1 MAHNDQSDF
10 PLPTGGSNNATSSDF
25 LPKYFRTSVNKKFL
39 SSTMDQMIK
48 PGVVEKVNAFAGR
61 RHAKAATSSDVYLSD
76 VLPSRENY
84 QLEPSLLYKDDLNN
98 IEFFKNYNDYIGQ
111 ISSFKGTVDN
121 HSLLNSQEFYA
132 WDPHICWD
140 KFVNFREYYWLP
152 MGPQPIGIAGQSR
165 DVVSTYTVVTSD
177 EGDNTA
183 YIFTPNGLTRNPS
196 IKLFK
201 GQTYRFEVNTP
212 GHPIAFVTSRN
223 FLDTDP
229 TSNTDYLNQSTLY
242 KKGITS
248 DSDYVEN
255 GVIEFTVPDDA
266 PAVLYYVSQNDINT
280 SGIVTIF
287 EISENTQINVTNEII
302 GKKTY
307 KTSSGVELS
316 NGMKVYFQG
325 SVIPEEY
332 ETGYWYISGVGSE
345 IYLVSER
352 NLEVPAIFTQEYEVP
367 FDNDGFDNLP
377 FEDATSFPGTKD
389 YIVINRASA
398 DKNPWSRY
406 NRWFHR
412 SVIETSF
419 TANNLPVE
427 LDENNRAKRPIIE
440 FEGGLKL
447 WKHGTKAKNNV
458 TLIDTYTQ
466 DAFSK
471 IEGALGYNIDGID
484 LVEGMRVIFSADT
497 DILVNGRV
505 YEVKF
510 ITHNGRRQ
518 ISLIEAA
525 DSVPQFEDVVLIT
538 DGLTYKGKMFYYD
551 GSTWKQSQEKLSV
564 NQFPRFDLFDE
575 NGYSYGDTSVY
586 TSSNFSGNKVFSYK
600 EGTGTVDPELGFPL
614 SYRNINNVGD
624 IIFEFNL
631 LNDSIIYQTDSQV
644 ETDLPTDT
652 AFLKKFKPNENTFSY
667 VNGWTKAKNNS
678 KQYVIRQFTVSSI
691 NESFKVDVFN
701 NSGDLS
707 DLEVKVYV
715 NSVKQKNNI
724 DYVISVKNG
733 YAFVEFLNNLTI
745 GDIVLLKCYSSAS
758 KNQNGFYEIPSNLER
773 NPLNDNVTYFTLGE
787 VNDHVNSIVENVPG
801 FTGSYPGVSNLRDL
815 SPASV
820 YGTRFVQ
827 HSGPLNIALYH
838 ITDKNAN
845 IIKSLKYARK
855 EYAKFKRKFLLESEQ
870 TGYVGPTKSH
880 FDLVIDKIVK
890 ENIGNKSFY
899 FSDMLGF
906 GAAKKTIHTVEYV
919 GPAYFSMSKVFNLD
933 SLSIN
938 AVGVYL
944 NGNQLLYSK
953 DYTFTENYVY
963 INRDLQ
969 YGDIVEI
976 YEYES
981 TAGSNIPPTPTK
993 LGLYPKF
1000 EPSIFVDN
1008 TYSEPKIV
1016 IQGHDGS
1023 LTIGFGDYRDDLL
1036 LELETRIYNNIKI
1049 LYDTDKLNLDDFVG
1063 SINRNTGFS
1072 KTDIDNVLLSD
1083 FAQWLELAGSP
1094 NYADHSWWDKDVSF
1108 TYNYSSMSDRNGN
1121 PLKGYWRNVYK
1132 EYFDTDRPHSHPWEM
1147 LGFNIKPTWWESLY
1161 GPAPYTKDNLILWN
1175 DLAEGIIREPGKPVS
1190 RNKKYAR
1197 PGLLDY
1203 IPVNEYGQL
1212 LSPLDS
1218 SLAQDF
1224 VLLESKN
1231 NFVFGDISPVET
1243 AWRRSSEYPFSLITA
1258 WVLLQPTKL
1267 LGVGFDLSRMLR
1279 DNAGNL
1285 VYKDTKKRINLK
1297 DLKFP
1302 TITTTENLV
1311 LTSGL
1316 VNYISSYI
1324 SSKVTSKYE
1333 TYKTQLANLDNQ
1345 LALKLSGYAD
1355 KSKLKLV
1362 LDSRNPLNKTSVF
1375 IPDENYQ
1382 ITLAK
1387 SSVLETVVFSGIII
1401 EKIESG
1407 YLISGYDKEDPIFYY
1422 NKPITR
1428 STDSAI
1434 AVGGISEQFVEWD
1447 SNKNYTIGIVVRYN
1461 SEYYRTKVTHLSD
1474 ESFDPLKFVKLS
1486 GLPVVG
1492 GVTALLRKEFET
1504 QVTAMPYGSILTT
1517 VQDVVDFMQGYEA
1530 YLVSKGFVFNF
1541 YNKNTEALEDML
1553 LCIKEYMFWVTQNWD
1568 NGTVL
1573 TVSPVANKVEFS
1585 RDYFVVDDIFDSFY
1599 DYSLISGNGS
1609 RISKEFS
1616 NIFRTSSNTFGV
1628 TPVNSDEGIFLVK
1641 LPLIQKEHVIIIDN
1655 QTVFNDT
1662 IYDKVPGYRQERIKV
1677 VGYRTDN
1684 WDGSLNIPG
1693 FIFDE
1698 AKITNWSIWTDYAI
1712 GDLVKYK
1719 EFYYSANIKHTSNE
1733 FFDANNWNRLTEKPE
1748 SRLYANWDYKANQFA
1763 DFYDLDTDNFDTE
1776 QQRLGQHLIGY
1787 QKREY
1792 LSNII
1797 TDSVSQYKFYQG
1809 YIAEKG
1815 TKNALTKLFDA
1826 LSTAGEESL
1835 EFYEE
1840 WAVRLGQYG
1849 STDNIYE
1856 IEYLIDE
1863 LKYKLE
1869 PQIIELVDSKSSTR
1883 TDLVQ
1888 EIAPYEVYLRPDDY
1902 NHAPFESN
1910 TTNTI
1915 YTKDNGYIREQDVA
1929 AVVNGYDS
1937 ILELSAF
1944 NIRVGDF
1951 IWVTN
1956 YNQTW
1961 DVLRL
1966 VKTGDKILSFD
1977 SAFIS
1982 DEVIDENGNVIEGF
1996 TVVFENYIETQYQK
2010 GEIIGLLSTND
2021 SITKFY
2027 KIWAVSLNKVQVIN
2041 AGNLNSIT
2049 TEGNNSSVGLPD
2061 SNEVGVAKFVTRRFA
2076 DSTTLN
2082 SSIKSLKQEFNDT
2095 VWIDNKGDNA
2105 WGVYTNEN
2113 IFSLQEE
2120 IINPTL
2126 DGDGF
2131 ATSFDSNI
2139 ANTILAIGS
2148 VSDDFERGIVRIYAR
2163 STESIDKRE
2172 IQSLVQ
2178 DDTVSGY
2185 SAFGYD
2191 VALSSN
2197 GKYLAIGAPY
2207 ASNIKTK
2214 FKGDLTPGTVY
2225 QMGDIVNDNGMLWRA
2240 ISSFAPWDESSTI
2253 STTDQDWEPV
2263 YIIETTD
2270 DGTESG
2276 LTNQGVVYLYE
2287 RQTTGY
2293 YNLVH
2298 CIASPD
2304 PKNNER
2310 FGYKV
2315 ELRTTATGDVKLF
2328 VGAPG
2333 TESLSRGRIY
2343 FIDNSDNTWEYSK
2356 DKMYRGVYSDFASY
2370 NLNEIV
2376 FYNGQVY
2383 RADTNI
2389 TPGSAI
2395 PEASSLWILLD
2406 DETVEYTGYI
2416 PRINNIID
2424 NEGDSSLYNDA
2435 INIGKNF
2442 DVNTLGDIIILS
2454 SSVNLGS
2461 GIRSERVS
2469 IYRNNLSRWKFSQ
2482 HIDTSDMS
2490 ESFGFKVSINDTGDR
2505 IGIGAPRND
2514 DIEIDGGCVY
2524 IYKQVTTDNVSTYE
2538 LLQTLRS
2545 PFEEKNESFGTGLDF
2560 YGNKLAISGKN
2571 TDKRVVTT
2579 FDRYTENLYGI
2590 MVGKTETGSIKY
2602 SKYVNDPTSDE
2613 RKEYTTFDNGYTN
2626 FVNVLKDTGRI
2637 ALFQKLGDSY
2647 IYGEDV
2653 AYNRNTKYN
2662 DISNFKLIDNHLYI
2676 GFPKLNPANTE
2687 DSALI
2692 YNYESSEDSSLGLFA
2707 DLRSTKNSNS
2717 WTEVTIQE
2725 GKPNNEKIQRCFL
2738 YSINTNDLL
2747 VNLDV
2752 IDPRQ
2757 GKIPGPAEQEITWK
2771 TFYDPAIYS
2780 FNVNQQ
2786 DGVVVDTV
2794 NSWTE
2799 SQVGKLWW
2807 KLETASWFNPYQG
2820 DDQYRIS
2827 NWNKLLPGASIDVYE
2842 WVESTVIPSR
2852 WAALADTPS
2861 GFAEGISGQPLYDDT
2876 IYSSKKVYDPVSGSF
2891 VDRFYFWV
2899 KSKKNVPENSKRQL
2913 SASAIEN
2920 LIADPAGQG
2929 YRFAVLLSDN
2939 SFALYNV
2946 KTFIEDKN
2954 TAIHFT
2960 IAKDETLNS
2969 NIHSEYQLITE
2980 GYNNVILNSEIENKW
2995 VDSLVGY
3002 DQNSKNVPDSSLT
3015 VRQKYGILNAPR
3027 QGMFVNR
3034 LEAVKQLVE
3043 RTNSV
3048 LITRQIVDNYDIST
3062 LFLKDEE
3069 PAITTGRYDSIV
3081 DTVDDLRFVG
3091 VSKTEQAQLTPV
3103 IENGKIISINIDNPG
3118 RGYRVAPNV
3127 EIVDSNGTNAIVKT
3141 TINNLGQITSTYIR
3155 SSGKNYTDN
3164 VKLNV
3169 RKYSVLVKADAEI
3182 GGRWAIYE
3190 WNKATQTWNRK
3201 DNQNYDTTRYWD
3213 YADWYLS
3220 DYTSLTQID
3229 HVVDQSY
3236 ELFGLDDE
3244 IGEVIKINNI
3254 GSGGWLLLEKI
3265 ADSTTEDYTVNYKT
3279 VGRQNGTIQ
3288 LSTRLYDYASI
3299 NSGYDANVF
3308 DLTFYDKEPVN
3319 ELRNILSAL
3328 KNEIFIGDLA
3338 VEYINLFFASLRYAI
3353 HEQHGLDWAFK
3364 TSFVRVK
3371 HNVGNLHQPVN
3382 FQNDNLENY
3391 QDYVNEVKPYSTKVR
3406 EYISAYSS
3414 IEPTESLVTDF
3425 DLPPSYNEITKEIE
3439 TSYAKYE
3446 NNQIQDVIDKY
3457 LQYPYRSWTENNGYD
3472 IVSIEVA
3479 NGGSKYKETPVVVVE
3494 GENGTT
3500 AKAYLSR
3507 GRVSKIEIVNKGGK
3521 YYKAPLISINGTQD
3535 EGGEPAVAVAI
3546 LGNGVV
3552 RSAHVVLRFDR
3563 ISSSYLFTE
3572 LEETESFVGTAA
3584 KEKFVL
3590 KWPMNVRTDSYV
3602 VTINGIQ
3609 QLSSKFVIGNDIDKS
3624 KGFDRHLGYIK
3635 FVDAPALGSQISI
3648 TYKKDISLLHAA
3660 DRINFFYNP
3669 TTGMAGKDLSQL
3681 MDGVTFEGVNVNS
3694 VDFGTEQG
3702 FGVGGYGSMPW
3713 DTFDNTYE
3721 DEIFI
3726 LDGSTSILTLSKP
3739 LELNVEY
3746 NFYLN
3751 NIRLDDENYGTSTPL
3766 SNLNAKM
3773 ATIIGDGVTDT
3784 VTIDEEL
3791 IETVANDIVIIRK
3804 STSDGSFAPT
3814 DTSYDTSISGGNFAY
3829 TTATGLSSAD
3839 ITIDGDGFVTAS
3851 SRGPEELVPGQVL
3864 DTLDLKV
3871 YHRSADGV
3879 GIVTVANYK
3888 IDGTRSVFDLP
3899 NIPQTADGIIVK
3911 VDNQILKP
3919 DMFTVDYEDQTISFS
3934 DSTIPTG
3941 SLLSILT
3948 IGVNGAN
3955 LIDTEYTISDGSTTS
3970 YVTSAVWSETLSTFV
3985 TVNGIVKEKGR
3996 DYNQIRTQDTE
4007 QYPNRLKI
4015 VFESSAIANG
4025 DLIQYSIYDTPLKTY
4040 SQIIIDRTF
4049 EADGSTDYH
4058 DFDGTDNPV
4067 PFNKQPLAYNLIVKS
4082 NNQILSPGYSKSF
4095 ITTDEREYAIDS
4107 WQYSDT
4113 TTIDEANV
4121 LVFVNGIQLT
4131 KEEFT
4136 FDSTVG
4142 IVRLLQE
4149 DIGISGSTLEVYII
4163 TDADYYFIDSRIK
4176 FSSAVDS
4183 MIVADSEITLV
4194 STNDS
4199 SSYTAYVKT
4208 VSEDEIVVR
4217 SFRNDI
4223 RNSFTISPEFELSET
4238 LLTIL
4243 DVTYELSDSL
4253 TFATPPSSGTDIE
4266 IYQFSNHDINNFKR
4280 TLYKVLRDTYVDETT
4295 ENWITRNLTS
4305 SGYIKL
4311 NGTTSSANYVWVALN
4326 GELLTPNIDY
4336 VLVPTMD
4343 AIQLSSLPFNNDK
4356 IDVIE
4361 FGNSPVSPKYGFRI
4375 FKDML
4380 NRTHYKRLNQSN
4392 SYVLAE
4398 PLNYYDLRIV
4408 LESTSG
4414 IFQPNKSK
4422 NIPGVVF
4429 IDGERIEYFEVV
4441 GNKLQQLR
4449 RGTLGTGVKNL
4460 YNVGTVAYGQGPEET
4475 INYSDV
4481 VLTQTEI
4488 ADGSST
4494 ATTFAFRDYMIPES
4508 VDEIEVFVAGRR
4520 LRKNSIQLF
4529 DQTIAQDSPEGDV
4542 TIPPEFSI
4550 EDNNLVLAIAPP
4562 AGVKVVIA
4570 RSTGKVWNESG
4581 KSLTTSN
4588 NNISRFLR
4596 EATILLPK

>member
-1 MAHNDQSDF
+1 MAYENDQSDF
-10 PLPTGGSNNATSSDF
+10 PLPTGRTPTATSADF
-25 LPKYFRTSVNKKFL
+25 LPKYFRTDVNKKLL
-39 SSTMDQMIK
+39 SSTMDQMTT
-48 PGVVEKVNAFAGR
+48 PGVVEKVNAFVGR
-61 RHAKAATSSDVYLSD
+61 RYAKAATSADVYLPD
-76 VLPSRENY
+76 VSESRENY
-84 QLEPSLLYKDDLNN
+84 QLEPSLVYKDELNN
-98 IEFFKNYNDYIGQ
+98 VEFFKDYNDYIGQ
-111 ISSFKGTVDN
+111 ISSFKGSVDN

-165 DVVSTYTVVTSD
+165 DIISTYKITTSD

-201 GQTYRFEVNTP
+201 GQTYKFEVDAP
-212 GHPIAFVTSRN
+212 GHPIAFVTTRN

-229 TSNTDYLNQSTLY
+229 TANTDFLNQSTLY
-242 KKGITS
+242 KKGITA
-248 DSDYVEN
+248 DTDYVEN
-255 GVIEFTVPDDA
+255 GIIEFTVPDDA

-287 EISENTQINVTNEII
+287 EISENTQIDVTAEIL

-325 SVIPEEY
+325 SVTPVEY
-332 ETGYWYISGVGSE
+332 NTGYWYVSGVGLEIQLISE
-345 IYLVSER
+345 S

-389 YIVINRASA
+389 YIVVNRASA
-398 DKNPWSRY
+398 DRNPWSRY

-419 TANNLPVE
+419 IANNLPVD
-427 LDENNRAKRPIIE
+427 LDEDARAKRPIIE
-440 FEGGLKL
+440 FEAGLKL
-447 WKHGTKAKNNV
+447 WKHGTKSKANV
-458 TLIDTYTQ
+458 NLIDTYTT

-471 IEGALGYNIDGID
+471 IEGTLGYNVDGID
-484 LVEGMRVIFSADT
+484 LVDGMRVIFSADT

-505 YEVKF
+505 YEVSF

-518 ISLIEAA
+518 ISLIETV
-525 DSVPQFEDVVLIT
+525 DSIPETDDVVLIT
-538 DGLTYKGKMFYYD
+538 GGLTSKGKMFYYD
-551 GSTWKQSQEKLSV
+551 GTAWKQSQEKLAV

-586 TSSNFSGNKVFSYK
+586 PSSNFSGNKLFSYK
-600 EGTGTVDPELGFPL
+600 EGTGVVDTELGFSL
-614 SYRNINNVGD
+614 TYRNISNVGD
-624 IIFEFNL
+624 IVFEFNL
-631 LNDSIIYQTDSQV
+631 LNDSILYQTDLQV
-644 ETDLPTDT
+644 ETSLSTDT
-652 AFLKKFKPNENTFSY
+652 GFLKKFKNDGTTFSY
-667 VNGWTKAKNNS
+667 VNGWIKSKNDS
-678 KQYVIRQFTVSSI
+678 KQYVIRQFTASSI
-691 NESFKVDVFN
+691 AESFKVDVFN
-701 NSGDLS
+701 NSSELT

-715 NSVKQKNNI
+715 NSVKQVAGT
-724 DYVISVKNG
+724 DYVIVNKNK
-733 YAFVEFLNNLTI
+733 YAVVEFLNNLTI
-745 GDIVLLKCYSSAS
+745 GDFVLLKCFSNSS
-758 KNQNGFYEIPSNLER
+758 KNQNGFYEIPINLER

-787 VNDHVNSIVENVPG
+787 VNDHVNSIVEDIPG
-801 FTGSYPGVSNLRDL
+801 FSGIYPGVSNLRDL
-815 SPASV
+815 SPSSV
-820 YGTRFVQ
+820 YGKRFVQ
-827 HSGPLNIALYH
+827 HSGPVNIALYH

-845 IIKSLKYARK
+845 VVKSLKYARK
-855 EYAKFKRKFLLESEQ
+855 EYAKFKRKFLLEAENS
-870 TGYVGPTKSH
+870 GFVGPTKPH

-899 FSDMLGF
+899 FGDMIGF
-906 GAAKKTIHTVEYV
+906 GAARKTVHTVDYA
-919 GPAYFSMSKVFNLD
+919 GPAYFAMSKVFDLLT
-933 SLSIN
+933 LSIS

-944 NGNQLLYSK
+944 NGTQLLYNK
-953 DYTFTENYVY
+953 DYTFTENFVYVTQ
-963 INRDLQ
+963 DLQ
-969 YGDIVEI
+969 VGDIVEV
-976 YEYES
+976 YEYEAS
-981 TAGSNIPPTPTK
+981 TGSNIPPTPTK

-1000 EPSIFVDN
+1000 EPAIFVDN
-1008 TYSEPKIV
+1008 TYSEPRTV

-1023 LTIGFGDYRDDLL
+1023 LTVGFMDYRDDLL
-1036 LELETRIYNNIKI
+1036 LELETRIYNNIKVS
-1049 LYDTDKLNLDDFVG
+1049 YDIDKLDIHNFVG
-1063 SINRNTGFS
+1063 STNRNTGFAKS
-1072 KTDIDNVLLSD
+1072 SIDSVMLSD

-1094 NYADHSWWDKDVSF
+1094 NYASHEWWDKDVSF

-1147 LGFNIKPTWWESLY
+1147 LGYAIKPTWWESVY
-1161 GPAPYTKDNLILWN
+1161 GPSPYTKDNLILWG
-1175 DLAEGIIREPGKPVS
+1175 DLAEGIIREPGKPVN

-1197 PGLLDY
+1197 PGLLEY

-1231 NFVFGDISPVET
+1231 SFMFGDNSPVET
-1243 AWRRSSEYPFSLITA
+1243 AWRRSSEYPFALITA
-1258 WVLLQPTKL
+1258 WALLQPTKL
-1267 LGVGFDLSRMLR
+1267 IGVGFDLSRMIR

-1297 DLKFP
+1297 NLQFP
-1302 TITTTENLV
+1302 SITTTEPLV
-1311 LTSGL
+1311 LTAGII
-1316 VNYISSYI
+1316 NYISSYI

-1333 TYKTQLANLDNQ
+1333 TYKTQLSNLDNR
-1345 LALKLSGYAD
+1345 LSIKIGGYAD

-1375 IPDENYQ
+1375 VPDENYQ
-1382 ITLAK
+1382 VALTK

-1401 EKIESG
+1401 EKTESG
-1407 YLISGYDKEDPIFYY
+1407 YIISGYDKEDPVFYY
-1422 NKPITR
+1422 NKPIAR
-1428 STDSAI
+1428 SMDSAI
-1434 AVGGISEQFVEWD
+1434 TIGGISEQFVEWD
-1447 SNKNYTIGIVVRYN
+1447 SEKNYTIGVVVRYN
-1461 SEYYRTKVTHLSD
+1461 NEYYRTKITHRSD
-1474 ESFDPLKFVKLS
+1474 NTFDSLKFVKLS
-1486 GLPVVG
+1486 ELPIVG
-1492 GVTALLRKEFET
+1492 GVTALIRKDYET
-1504 QVTAMPYGSILTT
+1504 QTTAIPYGSILNSI
-1517 VQDVVDFMQGYEA
+1517 QEVVDFMQGYEA
-1530 YLVSKGFVFNF
+1530 YLVSKGFIFNF

-1553 LCIKEYMFWVTQNWD
+1553 LCIKEFMFWVTQNWD

-1616 NIFRTSSNTFGV
+1616 NIFRNSSNDFGV

-1662 IYDKVPGYRQERIKV
+1662 IYDKVPGYRQERIKL

-1684 WDGSLNIPG
+1684 WDGSLNVPG
-1693 FIFDE
+1693 FLYDE
-1698 AKITNWSIWTDYAI
+1698 AKITNWNIWSDYSV

-1733 FFDANNWNRLTEKPE
+1733 NFDANNWNRLSEKPE

-1787 QKREY
+1787 QKRDY

-1826 LSTAGEESL
+1826 LSSAGEESL

-1840 WAVRLGQYG
+1840 WAIRLGQYG
-1849 STDNIYE
+1849 ATDNIYE
-1856 IEYLIDE
+1856 VEYIIDE
-1863 LKYKLE
+1863 TKYKLE
-1869 PQIIELVDSKSSTR
+1869 PQIVELVTNKSSTR
-1883 TDLVQ
+1883 TDLVY

-1902 NHAPFESN
+1902 THAPFVSEASGLV
-1910 TTNTI
+1910 
-1915 YTKDNGYIREQDVA
+1915 YTKDNGYTREQDVA

-1937 ILELSAF
+1937 ILDLQVS
-1944 NIRVGDF
+1944 NIRIGDF
-1951 IWVTN
+1951 VWVTN

-1966 VKTGDKILSFD
+1966 VSTGDKVLAFD
-1977 SAFIS
+1977 SEFIS
-1982 DEVIDENGNVIEGF
+1982 DEVIDENGNVVEGF
-1996 TVVFENYIETQYQK
+1996 TVIFENYIEDYYEK
-2010 GEIIGLLSTND
+2010 GDIIGLLSTND
-2021 SITKFY
+2021 AISKFY
-2027 KIWAVSLNKVQVIN
+2027 KIWEVSLNKIQVIN
-2041 AGNLNSIT
+2041 AGNLSNI
-2049 TEGNNSSVGLPD
+2049 EVLPD
-2061 SNEVGVAKFVTRRFA
+2061 SGEVGVAKFVSRRFS
-2076 DSTTLN
+2076 DSGNLN
-2082 SSIKSLKQEFNDT
+2082 SSIESLRQEFSDT
-2095 VWIDNKGDNA
+2095 VWIDNKGDNS
-2105 WGVYTNEN
+2105 WGVYKNEN

-2148 VSDDFERGIVRIYAR
+2148 VSDDFARGIVRIYAR
-2163 STESIDKRE
+2163 SVESTDKRE
-2172 IQSLVQ
+2172 IQSIVQ
-2178 DDTVSGY
+2178 DDTISGY
-2185 SAFGYD
+2185 SAFGHS

-2197 GKYLAIGAPY
+2197 GKYLAVGAPY
-2207 ASNIKTK
+2207 ASDIKTN
-2214 FKGDLTPGTVY
+2214 FKGDLVPGTTY
-2225 QMGDIVNDNGMLWRA
+2225 QIGDIVSDNGTLWRA

-2253 STTDQDWEPV
+2253 STNNQDWEPI
-2263 YIIETTD
+2263 YLIETSDT
-2270 DGTESG
+2270 GTESG

-2293 YNLVH
+2293 YNLIH

-2315 ELRTTATGDVKLF
+2315 ELRTTASGSVKLF
-2328 VGAPG
+2328 VGSPG
-2333 TESLSRGRIY
+2333 TESVSRGRIY
-2343 FIDNSDNTWEYSK
+2343 FIDNSDNEWVYSK
-2356 DKMYRGVYSDFASY
+2356 DKSYKGIYSDSASY

-2376 FYNGQVY
+2376 FYNGSIY

-2389 TPGSAI
+2389 TPASAI
-2395 PEASSLWILLD
+2395 PGVSALWILLD

-2442 DVNTLGDIIILS
+2442 DINTLGDIIILS
-2454 SSVNLGS
+2454 SSINLGA

-2469 IYRNNLSRWKFSQ
+2469 IYRNNSGRWKFSQ
-2482 HIDTSDMS
+2482 YIDTSDLS
-2490 ESFGFKVSINDTGDR
+2490 EDFGLKVSINDVGDR

-2514 DIEIDGGCVY
+2514 DVEIDGGCVY
-2524 IYKQVTTDNVSTYE
+2524 IYKQVTVDNVSSYE
-2538 LLQTLRS
+2538 LLQILRS
-2545 PFEEKNESFGTGLDF
+2545 PFEERNESFGTGLDF

-2571 TDKRVVTT
+2571 TDRRVVTT
-2579 FDRYTENLYGI
+2579 FDRFTEPLYGI
-2590 MVGKTETGSIKY
+2590 AVGKTDEGNIVY
-2602 SKYVNDPTSDE
+2602 SKYVQDPSSAE

-2676 GFPKLNPANTE
+2676 GFPKLNPADTE

-2692 YNYESSEDSSLGLFA
+2692 YTYEQSEDSSLGLFA
-2707 DLRSTKNSNS
+2707 DLRSLKNSNS
-2717 WTEVTIQE
+2717 WSEITSQQ
-2725 GKPNNEKIQRCFL
+2725 GKPNIEKIQRCFL
-2738 YSINTNDLL
+2738 YATDTNDLL
-2747 VNLDV
+2747 VNLEV

-2780 FNVNQQ
+2780 FNINNT
-2786 DGVVVDTV
+2786 DGVVLDNV
-2794 NSWTE
+2794 NNWAE
-2799 SQVGKLWW
+2799 DQVGKLWW

-2827 NWNKLLPGASIDVYE
+2827 NWNKLLPDATVDVYE
-2842 WVESTVIPSR
+2842 WVESTVTPSR
-2852 WAALADTPS
+2852 WAELADTPT
-2861 GFAEGISGQPLYDDT
+2861 GFAQDISGQPLYDNT
-2876 IYSSKKVYDPVSGSF
+2876 IYSSKKVYDIISGSF

-2899 KSKKNVPENSKRQL
+2899 KSKKSVPRNSKRQL
-2913 SASAIEN
+2913 SAFAIEN

-2929 YRFAVLLSDN
+2929 YRFAALLSDN
-2939 SFALYNV
+2939 SFALYNI

-2969 NIHSEYQLITE
+2969 NVHSEYQLLTE
-2980 GYNNVILNSEIENKW
+2980 GFNSVILNTELENKW
-2995 VDSLVGY
+2995 IDSLVGY
-3002 DQNSKNVPDSSLT
+3002 DQNSKTVPDSALP
-3015 VRQKYGILNAPR
+3015 VRQKYGILNSPR

-3043 RTNSV
+3043 RANSV
-3048 LITRQIVDNYDIST
+3048 LINEQIIDNYDIST

-3069 PAITTGRYDSIV
+3069 PAIATGRYDSTV
-3081 DTVDDLRFVG
+3081 DTVADLRFVG
-3091 VSKTEQAQLTPV
+3091 VSKTEQAILTPT
-3103 IENGKIISINIDNPG
+3103 IENGKIISVSITNPG
-3118 RGYRVAPNV
+3118 RGYKVAPNV
-3127 EIVDSNGTNAIVKT
+3127 EIVDSNGTNAVIKT

-3155 SSGKNYTDN
+3155 SKGKNYTDS
-3164 VKLNV
+3164 VKLNI
-3169 RKYSVLVKADAEI
+3169 RKYSVLVKADSEI

-3190 WNKATQTWNRK
+3190 WNKSTQTWIRK

-3213 YADWYLS
+3213 YADWYLTG
-3220 DYTSLTQID
+3220 YTSLTQID

-3236 ELFGLDDE
+3236 ELFGLSAD
-3244 IGEVIKINNI
+3244 IGEVVKINNV

-3265 ADSTTEDYTVNYKT
+3265 ANVTTEDYTVNYKT
-3279 VGRQNGTIQ
+3279 VGRQSGTIQ

-3319 ELRNILSAL
+3319 ELRNVLSAL
-3328 KNEIFIGDLA
+3328 KTEIFIGNLA
-3338 VEYINLFFASLRYAI
+3338 VEYINLFFASVRYAL
-3353 HEQHGLDWAFK
+3353 HEQQGLDWAFK
-3364 TSFVRVK
+3364 TSFVKVK

-3406 EYISAYSS
+3406 EYVSAYSYVD
-3414 IEPTESLVTDF
+3414 PTNSLTTDF

-3439 TSYAKYE
+3439 TSYAKYSD
-3446 NNQIQDVIDKY
+3446 NQVRNVIDKY
-3457 LQYPYRSWTENNGYD
+3457 LEYPYKNWTDNNGYD
-3472 IVSIEVA
+3472 VVSIEVA
-3479 NGGSKYKETPVVVVE
+3479 NGGSKYKETPVVIVA
-3494 GENGTT
+3494 GDNGTT

-3521 YYKAPLISINGTQD
+3521 YYKAPLVTISGTQD
-3535 EGGEPAVAVAI
+3535 EDGVPATAVAI

-3563 ISSSYLFTE
+3563 ISSSYVFTE
-3572 LEETESFVGTAA
+3572 LNEAETFVGTAA

-3590 KWPMNVRTDSYV
+3590 KWPMDVRTDSYT
-3602 VTINGIQ
+3602 VTVNGIQ
-3609 QLSSKFVIGNDIDKS
+3609 QLSSKFIVGNDIDTS
-3624 KGFDRHLGYIK
+3624 KGFDRQLGYIK
-3635 FVDAPALGSQISI
+3635 FVDAPALGSQIVVN
-3648 TYKKDISLLHAA
+3648 YKKDISLLHAA

-3669 TTGMAGKDLSQL
+3669 TTGMAGKELSQL
-3681 MDGVTFEGVNVNS
+3681 MDGVSYEGVNVNS
-3694 VDFGTEQG
+3694 INFGTEQG

-3751 NIRLDDENYGTSTPL
+3751 NIRLDDQNYGTSTPL

-3784 VTIDEEL
+3784 VIIDEEL
-3791 IETVANDIVIIRK
+3791 IATTANDIVIIRK
-3804 STSDGSFAPT
+3804 STSDGSLAPT
-3814 DTSYDTSISGGNFAY
+3814 DTSYDTAITGGNFAY

-3839 ITIDGDGFVTAS
+3839 ITIDGDSFITTAA
-3851 SRGPEELVPGQVL
+3851 RGPEELVPGQVL

-3879 GIVTVANYK
+3879 GIVSVANYK
-3888 IDGTRSVFDLP
+3888 IDGTQSVFSLP
-3899 NIPQTADGIIVK
+3899 NIPQTNDGIIIK

-3919 DMFTVDYEDQTISFS
+3919 EMFEVDYETQTVSFA
-3934 DSTIPTG
+3934 DSTIPVG

-3955 LIDTEYTISDGSTTS
+3955 LIDTEYTISDGSTTGF
-3970 YVTSAVWSETLSTFV
+3970 VTSAVWNETLSTFV
-3985 TVNGIVKEKGR
+3985 TINGIVKEKGR
-3996 DYNQIRTQDTE
+3996 DYNHVKTMDTE

-4015 VFESSAIANG
+4015 VFDISVIASG
-4025 DLIQYSIYDTPLKTY
+4025 DLIQYSVYDTPLKTY
-4040 SQIIIDRTF
+4040 SQVIIDKTF
-4049 EADGSTDYH
+4049 NADGSTNYH
-4058 DFDGTDNPV
+4058 EFDGTNNPV

-4095 ITTDEREYAIDS
+4095 VTTDDREYAIDS
-4107 WQYSDT
+4107 WQYSDL

-4121 LVFVNGIQLT
+4121 LVFVNGTQLT

-4136 FDSTVG
+4136 FDSTTG

-4149 DIGISGSTLEVYII
+4149 NIGISGSTLEVYII
-4163 TDADYYFIDSRIK
+4163 TDADYYFTDSRII
-4176 FSSAVDS
+4176 FTSSVDG
-4183 MIVADSEITLV
+4183 IITADTDITLV

-4199 SSYTAYVKT
+4199 TSYTAYVKT
-4208 VSEDEIVVR
+4208 VTDTEILVR

-4223 RNSFTISPEFELSET
+4223 RDSFTISPEFELNET
-4238 LLTIL
+4238 LLTIS
-4243 DVTYELSDSL
+4243 DITYELSDSL
-4253 TFATPPSSGTDIE
+4253 TFAIPPSSGTEIE

-4280 TLYKVLRDTYVDETT
+4280 TLYKVLRDTYVEENTD
-4295 ENWITRNLTS
+4295 NWITRNLVS
-4305 SGYIKL
+4305 SGYVKL
-4311 NGTTSSANYVWVALN
+4311 NNTTSSANYVWIALN

-4336 VLVPTMD
+4336 VLVPSMD
-4343 AIQLSSLPFNNDK
+4343 AIQLSVMPMDDDK

-4361 FGNSPVSPKYGFRI
+4361 FGNAPISSKYGFRI

-4380 NRTHYKRLNQSN
+4380 NRTHYKRLNQNN

-4408 LESTSG
+4408 LENTVG
-4414 IFQPNKSK
+4414 IFQPNKTK

-4429 IDGERIEYFEVV
+4429 VDGERIEYFEVV
-4441 GNKLQQLR
+4441 GNRLQQLR

-4494 ATTFAFRDYMIPES
+4494 ATTFTFRDYMVPTS
-4508 VDEIEVFVAGRR
+4508 VNEIEVFVAGRR
-4520 LRKNSIQLF
+4520 LRKTSIQVF

-4542 TIPPEFSI
+4542 TLPPEFTI
-4550 EDNNLVLAIAPP
+4550 EDGALVLAVAPS

-4570 RSTGKVWNESG
+4570 RTTGKVWNENN
-4581 KSLTTSN
+4581 KTLINSN